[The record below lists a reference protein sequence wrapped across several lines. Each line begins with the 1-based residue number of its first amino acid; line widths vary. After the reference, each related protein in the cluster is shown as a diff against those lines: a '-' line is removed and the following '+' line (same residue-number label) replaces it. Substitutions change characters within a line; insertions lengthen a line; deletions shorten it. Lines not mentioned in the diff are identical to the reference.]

1 MPKRY
6 TPEVKARAVD
16 HIMERLDRYRSVYA
30 ACNDMAPKLNVGKET
45 LRRWVLQAQVD
56 SGERTGSTSE
66 ELAEIKALKAKVR
79 DLEEANDIL
88 KASAIFFA
96 RESVISP
103 YVAQTGASQ
112 GFDKRSVWT
121 RQSIHL
127 HQCGLTA
134 WFGTSNFLSPASAR
148 TSLVDHR

>member
-1 MPKRY
+1 MPHSIERMESRPKQS

-16 HIMERLDRYRSVYA
+16 YIMERLDRYKSVYA

-56 SGERTGSTSE
+56 SGERTGPTSE

-96 RESVISP
+96 RELDP
-103 YVAQTGASQ
+103 
-112 GFDKRSVWT
+112 R
-121 RQSIHL
+121 RH
-127 HQCGLTA
+127 
-134 WFGTSNFLSPASAR
+134 
-148 TSLVDHR
+148 